1 MGWVSLA
8 GFPETRRAPARKPD
22 VSRTNSRSSTR
33 RTGVQRPTITTTD
46 IDTWLSNNGNV
57 EVPTQAVA
65 QGKGLIGTLYE
76 ATQLRPAAFGFA
88 IDLKPAFLNLSDTT
102 SAPDEINA
110 RRYNDPSAEQPYPR
124 ARE

>member
-1 MGWVSLA
+1 MYR
-8 GFPETRRAPARKPD
+8 ERTPD
-22 VSRTNSRSSTR
+22 HRHVGPVYSA
-33 RTGVQRPTITTTD
+33 PTITTTD

-88 IDLKPAFLNLSDTT
+88 IDLKPIFGFV
-102 SAPDEINA
+102 
-110 RRYNDPSAEQPYPR
+110 RRYLSSGRN
-124 ARE
+124 